1 MTESTSRAQHYHDL
15 ALEFLVMMQF
25 TAAAHVRQRYRM
37 MGEHYLARAGA
48 ELARAKNDQPA
59 RHPEAALGWAKA
71 AEAIEIDRGVAAA
84 TPETPPFA
92 SAHSGK
98 PTPASPL
105 RQAHSGKPTPASPLR
120 QAHSGKAHSGKAH
133 SGRAGLT
140 A

>member
-25 TAAAHVRQRYRM
+25 TAAAQVRQRYRM

-59 RHPEAALGWAKA
+59 WHPEAALGWAKA
-71 AEAIEIDRGVAAA
+71 TEAFEIGRGVAAA

-92 SAHSGK
+92 SAHSAK
-98 PTPASPL
+98 PTPPSPL
-105 RQAHSGKPTPASPLR
+105 RQGRPHRLKSSGPVVQNPV
-120 QAHSGKAHSGKAH
+120 
-133 SGRAGLT
+133 
-140 A
+140 